1 MENILVVGGCG
12 YVGGFL
18 VDLLNNQKD
27 IYNVVV
33 YDNLFFE
40 SRYLKEVDFVNGDV
54 MDESKLSKLI
64 NKFDVVIWL
73 AGIVGDGACSIN
85 PKLTTAVNVKSVK
98 WLADNFTG
106 KIIFPSTCSV
116 YGANNNVLDEAS
128 TVRPLSLY
136 AETKLEA
143 EKYILENAKK
153 PLVFRLGTLYGLSDN
168 FSRIRLDLVVNI
180 LTKKAAFGEPL
191 SVFGGEQW
199 RPLLH
204 VHDVA
209 HAMLFGLKK
218 DLVGLFNLSEGNYK
232 IIDIANKIKKF
243 IPSVTIVSKFLSF
256 EDSRNYKVDNN
267 KIKQEGWQPLYN
279 IDKGIQE
286 MIELF
291 NSKRI
296 KNFDDPVFSNVE
308 YMQLLYKNKSIIR

>member
-12 YVGGFL
+12 YVGGVL
-18 VDLLNNQKD
+18 VDLLNKQKD

-33 YDNLFFE
+33 YDNLLFE
-40 SRYLKEVDFVNGDV
+40 SRYLKDIDFVNGDV
-54 MDESKLSKLI
+54 TDEDKLGKLI
-64 NKFDVVIWL
+64 KKFDVVVWL
-73 AGIVGDGACSIN
+73 AGIVGDGACSVS

-98 WLADNFTG
+98 WLVDNFTG

-116 YGANNNVLDEAS
+116 YGENNDLLDENS

-143 EKYILENAKK
+143 EKYILNNAKGS
-153 PLVFRLGTLYGLSDN
+153 LVFRLGTLYGLSDN

-180 LTKKAAFGEPL
+180 LTKKAALGEPL

-218 DLVGLFNLSEGNYK
+218 DLVGLFNLSENNYR
-232 IIDIANKIKKF
+232 IIDIANKIKEF
-243 IPSVTIVSKFLSF
+243 IPSATITSKDLSF
-256 EDSRNYKVDNN
+256 EDARNYKVSSY
-267 KIKQEGWQPLYN
+267 KIKKEGWLPIYT
-279 IDKGIQE
+279 IDKGIE
-286 MIELF
+286 GMIELF
-291 NSKRI
+291 NSQRI
-296 KNFDDPVFSNVE
+296 KNVNDPVFSNVE
-308 YMQLLYKNKSIIR
+308 YMQSLYKK

>member
-12 YVGGFL
+12 YVGGVL
-18 VDLLNNQKD
+18 VDLLNNQKG

-33 YDNLFFE
+33 YDNLLFE
-40 SRYLKEVDFVNGDV
+40 SRYLKDIDFVNGDV
-54 MDESKLSKLI
+54 TDEDKLGKLI
-64 NKFDVVIWL
+64 SKFDIVIWL
-73 AGIVGDGACSIN
+73 AGIVGDGACSVN
-85 PKLTTAVNVKSVK
+85 PKLTTAVNVKSVR
-98 WLADNFTG
+98 WLVDNFKG

-116 YGANNNVLDEAS
+116 YGANNDMLDESS

-143 EKYILENAKK
+143 ERYILKNAKES
-153 PLVFRLGTLYGLSDN
+153 LVYRLGTLYGLSDN

-180 LTKKAAFGEPL
+180 LTKKAALGEPL

-218 DLVGLFNLSEGNYK
+218 NLVGLFNLSENNYR
-232 IIDIANKIKKF
+232 IIDIANKIKEF
-243 IPSVTIVSKFLSF
+243 IPSATITSKSLSF
-256 EDSRNYKVDNN
+256 EDARNYKVSND
-267 KIKQEGWQPLYN
+267 KIKKEGWLPLYT
-279 IDKGIQE
+279 IDKGIE
-286 MIELF
+286 GMIGLF
-291 NSKRI
+291 NSQRI
-296 KNFDDPVFSNVE
+296 KDFNDPVFSNVE
-308 YMQLLYKNKSIIR
+308 YMQSLYKK

>member
-12 YVGGFL
+12 YVGGIL

-33 YDNLFFE
+33 YDNLLFE
-40 SRYLKEVDFVNGDV
+40 SRYLKEVDFINGDV
-54 MDESKLSKLI
+54 TDESKLSRLI

-85 PKLTTAVNVKSVK
+85 PELTTAVNVKSVK
-98 WLADNFTG
+98 WLVDNFTG

-116 YGANNNVLDEAS
+116 YGKNNNSLDETS

-180 LTKKAAFGEPL
+180 LTKKAVFGEPL

-218 DLVGLFNLSEGNYK
+218 GLVGLLNLSEGNYK
-232 IIDIANKIKKF
+232 IIDIANKIKEL
-243 IPSVTIVSKFLSF
+243 IPTATIVKNILIF
-256 EDSRNYKVDNN
+256 EDSRNYKVNNN
-267 KIKQEGWQPLYN
+267 KIRQEGWLPLYH

-291 NSKRI
+291 NSNRI
-296 KNFDDPVFSNVE
+296 KCLEDPVFSNVE
-308 YMQLLYKNKSIIR
+308 YMQLLYNK